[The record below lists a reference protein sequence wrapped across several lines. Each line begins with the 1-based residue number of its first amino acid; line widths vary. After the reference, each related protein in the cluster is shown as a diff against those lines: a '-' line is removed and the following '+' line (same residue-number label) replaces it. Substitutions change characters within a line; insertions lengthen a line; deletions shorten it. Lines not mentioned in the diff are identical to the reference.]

1 MYSLDFRL
9 QTLSL
14 YRRLKS
20 YRKVCSLMN
29 ISISTLSF
37 WMNKGIISAKRK
49 FKPLKLTTLIQQFV
63 EQYLEREPFTTITS
77 IGLELYKSL
86 KQKVSKKSIY
96 KIVKHLK
103 FSKKKAYHFCNK
115 KNPIKAVAFK
125 DKLKEKRGTKLY
137 SLDECYFSEKVLCN
151 YGYSKR
157 GKRLST
163 SLMCNN
169 YKKKSLLLAIC
180 NDGSYIYKIYDKSVN
195 KEKFQDFLTLLEPE
209 DNCSIILDNV
219 SFHRSLKKDNF
230 IFTPPY
236 EPDYNPVELCFS
248 KIKQTFR
255 KLNSRHDRKDVESLI
270 HQSISLVSNLNIQNY
285 FKHVLNMI

>member
-1 MYSLDFRL
+1 
-9 QTLSL
+9 
-14 YRRLKS
+14 
-20 YRKVCSLMN
+20 MN
-29 ISISTLSF
+29 ISISTLST
-37 WMNKGIISAKRK
+37 WMNEGIISRKRK
-49 FKPLKLTTLIQQFV
+49 FKPLKLTNLIKQFIQQF
-63 EQYLEREPFTTITS
+63 LEKEPFTTITS
-77 IGLELYKSL
+77 ICIELFKTL
-86 KQKVSKKSIY
+86 KQKVSEKSIS
-96 KIVKHLK
+96 KVIKQLD
-103 FSKKKAYHFCNK
+103 FSKKKAYHFCNRKDPAKAETFRNKLREK
-115 KNPIKAVAFK
+115 K
-125 DKLKEKRGTKLY
+125 ETKLY

-151 YGYSKR
+151 YGYSKK

-180 NDGSYIYKIYDKSVN
+180 NDGTCVYKVYDKSVN
-195 KEKFQDFLTLLEPE
+195 KEKFQDFLMLLQPN
-209 DNCSIILDNV
+209 DNSSIILDNV

-248 KIKQTFR
+248 KIKNNFR
-255 KLNSRHDRKDVESLI
+255 KLNSRHDRKDVETLI